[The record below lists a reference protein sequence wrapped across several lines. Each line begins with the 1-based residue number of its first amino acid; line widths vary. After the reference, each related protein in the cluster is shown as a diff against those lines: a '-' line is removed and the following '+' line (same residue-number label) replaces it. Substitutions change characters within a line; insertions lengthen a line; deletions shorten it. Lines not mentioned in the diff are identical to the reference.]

1 MQKSWKRILRYGLTS
16 MLAITMLAGP
26 TGFAGAQAEQ
36 TIHFTGN
43 FDKAL
48 RAQMA
53 ITADSFPVV
62 NVRLIKANEPDMVYY
77 DVGTSILISKDKV
90 LTNYHVV
97 QEFAELSG
105 GDKGTLT
112 VASPGA
118 LNQAVKAKIIKSDP
132 VMDMALLKLDKPIDA
147 EPVKFADAR
156 DNQVVYTI
164 GFPKNPSGDLVIL
177 DDDFPSTYNTIA
189 KSRVFSSLAADV
201 PGKVGIGSIVK
212 AMAQGNSGG
221 PVLDQ
226 NKQVIGMMTFVY
238 GGRTYFI
245 SSKTLQT
252 FVKEATTAPAK
263 KPVVVTGKVSN

>member
-1 MQKSWKRILRYGLTS
+1 MQKSWKRMLRYGLTS
-16 MLAITMLAGP
+16 MLAITMLAGS
-26 TGFAGAQAEQ
+26 TGLAGAQAEQ
-36 TIHFTGN
+36 TIHFTGY
-43 FDKAL
+43 FDKSL

-53 ITADSFPVV
+53 TTADSFPVV
-62 NVRLIKANEPDMVYY
+62 NVRLVKANEPDMVYY
-77 DVGTSILISKDKV
+77 DVGTSILISKDEV

-118 LNQAVKAKIIKSDP
+118 LNQAVKAKIVKTDP
-132 VMDMALLKLDKPIDA
+132 VTDMALLKLDKPIDA

-189 KSRVFSSLAADV
+189 KSRVFSALASEV

-252 FVKEATTAPAK
+252 FVKEAAVPAK
-263 KPVVVTGKVSN
+263 KPVVVAGKVAN